1 MFKNNKCSET
11 EPNLLQTKRQELS
24 GSITVFNMK
33 SMWEKNMKNKFYFEM
48 TNSILFLN

>member
-33 SMWEKNMKNKFYFEM
+33 SMWEKKHEKQV
-48 TNSILFLN
+48 LF

>member
-24 GSITVFNMK
+24 GSITVFNVK
-33 SMWEKNMKNKFYFEM
+33 SMWKKTTTEKQV
-48 TNSILFLN
+48 LF